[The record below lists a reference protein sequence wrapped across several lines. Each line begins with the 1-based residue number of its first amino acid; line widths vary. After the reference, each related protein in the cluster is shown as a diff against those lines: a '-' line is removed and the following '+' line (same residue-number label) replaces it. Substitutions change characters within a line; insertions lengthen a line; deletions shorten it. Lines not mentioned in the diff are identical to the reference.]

1 MIPCLKKRLAFKI
14 IDKLAMSL
22 MGCLLFSTRQAIAN
36 PDTISPEF
44 STLPPSPKNVS
55 VPGKITL
62 SRFEIIN
69 NNVITEEEIDRV
81 LEPYLFRPLSFVE
94 LLEVQQVITKL
105 YVDRG
110 YLTTGAYIP
119 PQTITNRTVRVE
131 IIEGKIAEIEIV
143 GLKKLDPEYIR
154 SRVAIASEPPL
165 NQEKLLN
172 SLQLLQLNPLIE
184 NISAELSK
192 GINPGESFLKLKIA
206 EADSLDVE
214 LGIDNQSTPSIGS
227 VRRRVSVYEGNFA
240 GFGDSFGVSYIQ
252 TDGSKSLSKLQYQVP
267 LGARGSSLGLS
278 YSYNDSEIIIEPFQ
292 NLDLDSENRSYQVT
306 FIQSLFQKPTQ
317 DIFLGFSFTHQNT
330 QLSLMDSSF
339 PELNRGLDSD
349 GRTIISTVRLIQE
362 YNNRGQSH
370 VFSARSQLAIG
381 IEAFGSTINNN
392 DLPDSKFLIW
402 RGQLQYLKAI
412 SPKTKI
418 LLRGEVQLSD
428 SPLFSQE
435 QFNASGSQNVRGYNE
450 GRVAG
455 DNGLFFSSEL
465 QNTILQIPQWDLSLD
480 IGSFFDFGRV
490 GNSDD
495 FPLET
500 SNTIS
505 SLGILAQLSIK
516 DNFVARLDWGLPL
529 IDDKLPQG
537 DSLQDRGIYF
547 SLNFKPF

>member
-1 MIPCLKKRLAFKI
+1 MIQRFSKI
-14 IDKLAMSL
+14 FVSKIDKLAMSV
-22 MGCLLFSTRQAIAN
+22 MGCLLFSTRQAIA
-36 PDTISPEF
+36 SPNTVLSKF
-44 STLPPSPKNVS
+44 ATPPPLVPKN
-55 VPGKITL
+55 VPGKIII
-62 SRFEIIN
+62 SRFKIIN
-69 NNVITEEEIDRV
+69 NQVIAKEEIDR
-81 LEPYLFRPLSFVE
+81 LLKPYLFRPLSFVE
-94 LLEVQQVITKL
+94 LLEVQQVVTKL

-165 NQEKLLN
+165 NQDKLLN
-172 SLQLLQLNPLIE
+172 SLQLLQLDPLIE
-184 NISAELSK
+184 NVSAELSQ
-192 GINPGESFLKLKIA
+192 GINPGESFLKLKIE
-206 EADSLDVE
+206 EADSFDVE
-214 LGIDNQSTPSIGS
+214 LGIDNESNSSIGS
-227 VRRRVSVYEGNFA
+227 VRRRISLQERNFA

-252 TDGSKSLSKLQYQVP
+252 TDGSESLSRLEYQAP
-267 LGARGSSLGLS
+267 LGARGSAIGLS

-292 NLDLDSENRSYQVT
+292 DLDLDSENRSYQVT
-306 FIQSLFQKPTQ
+306 FIQSLLPKPTQ
-317 DIFLGFSFTHQNT
+317 EILLGFSFTHQNT
-330 QLSLMDSSF
+330 QFSLMDSAV
-339 PELNRGLDSD
+339 PELNRGSDSN
-349 GRTIISTVRLIQE
+349 GRAIISTLRLIQE
-362 YNNRGQSH
+362 YNDRGQSH

-412 SPKTKI
+412 SPQTKI

-428 SPLFSQE
+428 RPLFSQE
-435 QFNASGSQNVRGYNE
+435 QFNASGSQSVRGYNE
-450 GRVAG
+450 GRVTG

-505 SLGILAQLSIK
+505 SLGIVAQLSIK
-516 DNFVARLDWGLPL
+516 DNFIARIDWGLPL

-537 DSLQDRGIYF
+537 DSLQDLGFYF